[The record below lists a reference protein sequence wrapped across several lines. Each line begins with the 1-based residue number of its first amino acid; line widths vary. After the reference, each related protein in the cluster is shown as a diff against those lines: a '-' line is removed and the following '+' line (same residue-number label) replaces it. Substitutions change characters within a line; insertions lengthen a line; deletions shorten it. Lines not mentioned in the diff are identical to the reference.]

1 MVLIRIFIQDEAGS
15 AAIFAVQLDDALN
28 GEPIQHRETQDHESQ
43 LFLSYFKNG
52 GIRYAPGGVAS
63 GFHHV
68 DPNAFEKRLF
78 VVKGSRNIRVK
89 QVTPTI
95 ASMNTGDC
103 FILDVGRDVY
113 VYVGNK
119 ARRVEKLKAIFA
131 ANNIRDQDHAGK
143 AKVTIVGKYT
153 HMRQVH
159 NTST

>member
-1 MVLIRIFIQDEAGS
+1 
-15 AAIFAVQLDDALN
+15 
-28 GEPIQHRETQDHESQ
+28 
-43 LFLSYFKNG
+43 
-52 GIRYAPGGVAS
+52 
-63 GFHHV
+63 
-68 DPNAFEKRLF
+68 
-78 VVKGSRNIRVK
+78 
-89 QVTPTI
+89 
-95 ASMNTGDC
+95 MNTGDC